1 MAKVISL
8 QNEIPDIIEQIYE
21 NNRIADLYREIEYN
35 AAVKIQ
41 SWYRRL
47 RVKAYLKHIN
57 ESAIIIQRV
66 FRGYR
71 GRKHYRS
78 VLKARVAEM
87 RLNFF
92 YNQATIIQ
100 KIWRGYFSR
109 KYIFNY
115 YKRKAYLIA
124 IQHKNEAVLNELKEY
139 KDYMDR
145 QADEKKNIEKYRLLE
160 EKAKREHYLISTKQ
174 ISGVYNSPYKPAPAE
189 MEYLM
194 RNIKLD
200 PAINHDHYVK
210 SLKANKFESIALP
223 EGLPPL
229 VNKPQ
234 GPFRDPIDVRKQ
246 RYRPFSPSLRCE
258 TDFESLNKA
267 RKSMKNKEWTERLHD
282 EIFVPI
288 DQSAIETKKP
298 YVPLMVT
305 TSKYGA
311 LDYGTKRFRDEI
323 KNSELP
329 NGRFKAL
336 VPPIK
341 EFHKLNRTYAQ

>member
-1 MAKVISL
+1 MAKVINL
-8 QNEIPDIIEQIYE
+8 QMQVSDIFEDIYE
-21 NNRIADLYREIEYN
+21 SYRIADQFRDIEYN

-41 SWYRRL
+41 AWYRRI
-47 RVKAYLKHIN
+47 RVKAYLKHLN
-57 ESAIIIQRV
+57 AAAALVQRY
-66 FRGYR
+66 YR
-71 GRKHYRS
+71 GWKGRQRYRET
-78 VLKARVAEM
+78 LDKRVREM
-87 RLNFF
+87 RKNFF
-92 YNQATIIQ
+92 DQKATICQ

-139 KDYMDR
+139 KEYTDR
-145 QADEKKNIEKYRLLE
+145 QADEKRNIEKYRKME

-194 RNIKLD
+194 RTVKLD
-200 PAINHDHYVK
+200 PAQNHDHYVR
-210 SLKANKFESIALP
+210 SLKANKFEMISLP

-234 GPFRDPIDVRKQ
+234 GPFREPVDVRKQ

-258 TDFESLNKA
+258 HNFESVTVA
-267 RKSMKNKEWTERLHD
+267 RKEMKDKEWTERLHD

-288 DQSAIETKKP
+288 DRSVDKKP
-298 YVPLMVT
+298 YLPMMLT
-305 TSKYGA
+305 TSKYGH
-311 LDYGTKRFRDEI
+311 LKYGTEKFRDEA
-323 KNSELP
+323 KESELP
-329 NGRFKAL
+329 NGRFKQL
-336 VPPIK
+336 VPAIQ
-341 EFHKLNRTYAQ
+341 EFCKLNRTYVQ